1 MTIDELHEVW
11 GLDATIDPSN
21 LSHEALRTPN
31 LHSKYLR
38 LLAETKLTHRKIE
51 SDLLRLKTK
60 KSRYYRGEMGKEE
73 LAENQWQQYQG
84 AKPLKTELEN
94 ILEADEAVIRMRE
107 RLEYYRTFVVCIE
120 SIMKELNSR
129 HFAIRASIDYQK
141 MQNGVN

>member
-1 MTIDELHEVW
+1 MRWFTGMAIELNPIAILESYVEDIKKKLVNMEKQLQDLK
-11 GLDATIDPSN
+11 GQIGVINKKL
-21 LSHEALRTPN
+21 
-31 LHSKYLR
+31 
-38 LLAETKLTHRKIE
+38 ETR
-51 SDLLRLKTK
+51 
-60 KSRYYRGEMGKEE
+60 KEE